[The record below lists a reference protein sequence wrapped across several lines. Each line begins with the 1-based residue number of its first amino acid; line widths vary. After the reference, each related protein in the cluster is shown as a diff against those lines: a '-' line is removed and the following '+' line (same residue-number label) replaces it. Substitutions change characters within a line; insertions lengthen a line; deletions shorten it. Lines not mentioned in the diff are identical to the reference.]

1 MNQATDPATRTLFA
15 SARVVSRARR
25 LDRWTSSFQ
34 PESRPQGQPNKLT
47 PARAGRSSRRSS
59 VGGGSYLGGVKLAV
73 GDAVV
78 YAAYGVGFVAVRER
92 RLVLGVEQDVVVLEL
107 AGGLS
112 VTLPIVRA
120 REQLRS
126 PVSEA
131 GIRRVQETLRDD
143 GEPSREVWLKR
154 KRQTEAKL
162 TGGDPLKL
170 AEVVRDGVRRK
181 QTLLAEKRNSRLSL
195 GENDLYEK
203 ARQLL
208 VGEIGV
214 ACGLDPTEADAW
226 IDTQIAARAA

>member
-1 MNQATDPATRTLFA
+1 MPAA
-15 SARVVSRARR
+15 AR
-25 LDRWTSSFQ
+25 
-34 PESRPQGQPNKLT
+34 
-47 PARAGRSSRRSS
+47 PAHCRF
-59 VGGGSYLGGVKLAV
+59 GGLCWDGSYFVLVKLAV

-78 YAAYGVGFVAVRER
+78 YAAYGVGFIAVRER
-92 RLVLGVEQDVVVLEL
+92 RLVLGVEKDVVVIEL

-112 VTLPIVRA
+112 VTLPVARA
-120 REQLRS
+120 RQQLRP

-131 GIRRVQETLRDD
+131 GVRRVQETLREG

-181 QTLLAEKRNSRLSL
+181 QTLMAEKRNSRLSL

-208 VGEIGV
+208 AGEIGV
-214 ACGLDPTEADAW
+214 ACGFDPVQADAW
-226 IDTQIAARAA
+226 IDEQIAAAKAA

>member
-1 MNQATDPATRTLFA
+1 MDFELSAGIRAAGPAQQAY
-15 SARVVSRARR
+15 SRSGRAAGA
-25 LDRWTSSFQ
+25 
-34 PESRPQGQPNKLT
+34 PEL
-47 PARAGRSSRRSS
+47 GR
-59 VGGGSYLGGVKLAV
+59 GGSYLGGVKLAV

-112 VTLPIVRA
+112 VTLPVVRA

-214 ACGLDPTEADAW
+214 ACGLDPAEADAW
-226 IDTQIAARAA
+226 IDKQIAARAA

>member
-1 MNQATDPATRTLFA
+1 MIRAAVVAAECSPSRT
-15 SARVVSRARR
+15 
-25 LDRWTSSFQ
+25 
-34 PESRPQGQPNKLT
+34 
-47 PARAGRSSRRSS
+47 
-59 VGGGSYLGGVKLAV
+59 VGPVGVGSYLDGVKLAV

-78 YAAYGVGFVAVRER
+78 YAAYGVGLVAARER

-112 VTLPIVRA
+112 VTLPVARA
-120 REQLRS
+120 REQLRL

-131 GIRRVQETLRDD
+131 GIRRLQQTLRDG

-154 KRQTEAKL
+154 KRETEAKL

-170 AEVVRDGVRRK
+170 AEVVRDGLRRK
-181 QTLLAEKRNSRLSL
+181 QLLRAEKRNARLSP
-195 GENDLYEK
+195 GENDVYEK

-214 ACGLDPTEADAW
+214 ACGFDPAEADAW
-226 IDTQIAARAA
+226 IDEQVTAAEAG

>member
-1 MNQATDPATRTLFA
+1 M
-15 SARVVSRARR
+15 
-25 LDRWTSSFQ
+25 
-34 PESRPQGQPNKLT
+34 
-47 PARAGRSSRRSS
+47 
-59 VGGGSYLGGVKLAV
+59 KLAV

-112 VTLPIVRA
+112 VTLPVARA
-120 REQLRS
+120 REQLRP

-195 GENDLYEK
+195 GESDLYEK

-214 ACGLDPTEADAW
+214 ACGFDPAEADAW
-226 IDTQIAARAA
+226 IDEQIAAVPAT

>member
-1 MNQATDPATRTLFA
+1 MLSIPGLCWD
-15 SARVVSRARR
+15 
-25 LDRWTSSFQ
+25 
-34 PESRPQGQPNKLT
+34 
-47 PARAGRSSRRSS
+47 
-59 VGGGSYLGGVKLAV
+59 GSYFVLVKLAV

-78 YAAYGVGFVAVRER
+78 YAAYGVGFIAVRER
-92 RLVLGVEQDVVVLEL
+92 RLVLGVEKDVVVIEL

-112 VTLPIVRA
+112 VTLPVARA
-120 REQLRS
+120 REQLRP

-131 GIRRVQETLRDD
+131 GVRRVQETLRED

-181 QTLLAEKRNSRLSL
+181 QTLMAEKRNSRLSL

-208 VGEIGV
+208 AGEIGI
-214 ACGLDPTEADAW
+214 ACGFDPVQADAW
-226 IDTQIAARAA
+226 IDEQIAAAQAA

>member
-1 MNQATDPATRTLFA
+1 ML
-15 SARVVSRARR
+15 
-25 LDRWTSSFQ
+25 
-34 PESRPQGQPNKLT
+34 
-47 PARAGRSSRRSS
+47 
-59 VGGGSYLGGVKLAV
+59 GGSYRGEMELAV

-78 YAAYGVGFVAVRER
+78 YAAYGVGVVAVRER
-92 RLVLGVEQDVVVLEL
+92 RLVLGVDQDVVVLQF

-112 VTLPIVRA
+112 VMLPVARA
-120 REQLRS
+120 REQLRP

-131 GIRRVQETLRDD
+131 GIGRVQETLRDS

-154 KRQTEAKL
+154 KRETEAKL

-181 QTLLAEKRNSRLSL
+181 QTLLAEKRNARLSL

-203 ARQLL
+203 ARRLL

-214 ACGLDPTEADAW
+214 ACGFDQAGAEAW
-226 IDTQIAARAA
+226 IDEQIAATRAA